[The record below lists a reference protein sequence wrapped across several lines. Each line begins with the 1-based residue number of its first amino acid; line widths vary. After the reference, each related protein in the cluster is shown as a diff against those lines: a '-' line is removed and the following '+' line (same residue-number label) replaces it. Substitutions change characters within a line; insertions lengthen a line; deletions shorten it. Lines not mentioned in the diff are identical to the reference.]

1 MEITT
6 ETPPAWQSALTHT
19 ARGAPVCARC
29 QRRCVQAWAYQ
40 LGNSTVVTC
49 HRRACQPPS
58 PPWIVAYIFVPTRDQ
73 REDAP

>member
-1 MEITT
+1 MEMTT
-6 ETPPAWQSALTHT
+6 TQPAWQSAMARN

-29 QRRCVQAWAYQ
+29 QRRCVQAWAYT

-49 HRRACQPPS
+49 HRRACQPLS

-73 REDAP
+73 GDAAP